1 MKLITEGL
9 KIKSF
14 MIRHLLL
21 KRLSIFLKVVIYFI
35 FRIIYI
41 LVKFVALD
49 CSSVSFVSMTNRK
62 KQKIKGMSLELDF
75 VLFSLRIK
83 HHGSPEG

>member
-41 LVKFVALD
+41 LVKFEALD

-62 KQKIKGMSLELDF
+62 KQKIRGCLWS
-75 VLFSLRIK
+75 
-83 HHGSPEG
+83 